1 MMEISARYQLKLYV
15 TGQTPRSERVIA
27 RVREIAREYLPGDCE
42 PLVIDVL
49 EEPQMAERDRILATP
64 TLIRQFPLPVRR
76 IIGDL
81 ADRPRVLAELGLD
94 DVDYD
99 LRHST
104 H

>member
-1 MMEISARYQLKLYV
+1 MTELSARFQLKLYV

-42 PLVIDVL
+42 PIVIDVL

-81 ADRPRVLAELGLD
+81 TDRPRVLAELGLD
-94 DVDYD
+94 DIPYN
-99 LRHST
+99 LHRPSH
-104 H
+104 

>member
-1 MMEISARYQLKLYV
+1 MKELSARYQLKLYV

-27 RVREIAREYLPGDCE
+27 RVKEIAREYLAGDCE
-42 PLVIDVL
+42 PIVIDVL
-49 EEPQMAERDRILATP
+49 EQPQLAERDRILATP

-94 DVDYD
+94 DVAYD
-99 LRHST
+99 VQRPSH
-104 H
+104 